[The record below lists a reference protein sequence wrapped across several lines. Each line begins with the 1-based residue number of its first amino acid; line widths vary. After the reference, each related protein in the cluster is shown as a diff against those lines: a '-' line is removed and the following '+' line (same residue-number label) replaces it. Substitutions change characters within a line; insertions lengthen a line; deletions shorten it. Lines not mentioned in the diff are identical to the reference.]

1 MRSELPCDRKKIL
14 EFKNIESICIE
25 ILVGNN
31 KLLISGVYRPQTI
44 NDKTF
49 NDDFIIKTC
58 DKITTK
64 YDNFMY
70 IGDLNY
76 DFLDEKNVHHW

>member
-1 MRSELPCDRKKIL
+1 MGTYKVRNE
-14 EFKNIESICIE
+14 IETKRNE
-25 ILVGNN
+25 INEIVGNT
-31 KLLISGVYRPQTI
+31 KWLISGVYRPQTI

-49 NDDFIIKTC
+49 NDDFIKTC

-76 DFLDEKNVHHW
+76 DF

>member
-1 MRSELPCDRKKIL
+1 MTSLW
-14 EFKNIESICIE
+14 
-25 ILVGNN
+25 NN
-31 KLLISGVYRPQTI
+31 
-44 NDKTF
+44 NKTF
-49 NDDFIIKTC
+49 NDDFIKTC

-76 DFLDEKNVHHW
+76 DFLDEKKMCTIGKCL

>member
-1 MRSELPCDRKKIL
+1 MVP
-14 EFKNIESICIE
+14 
-25 ILVGNN
+25 
-31 KLLISGVYRPQTI
+31 I

-49 NDDFIIKTC
+49 NDDFIKTC
-58 DKITTK
+58 DKITIK

-76 DFLDEKNVHHW
+76 DFLDEKKCAPLEFISQTVYI

>member
-1 MRSELPCDRKKIL
+1 M
-14 EFKNIESICIE
+14 
-25 ILVGNN
+25 
-31 KLLISGVYRPQTI
+31 LISGVYRPQTI

-76 DFLDEKNVHHW
+76 DFLDEKKCAPLFIKNGWHKINF

>member
-1 MRSELPCDRKKIL
+1 VLKIHKK
-14 EFKNIESICIE
+14 
-25 ILVGNN
+25 VGN
-31 KLLISGVYRPQTI
+31 KKWLISGVYRPQTI

-49 NDDFIIKTC
+49 NDDFIKTC

-76 DFLDEKNVHHW
+76 DFLDEKIVYLQLCIWELVVNFGFSQE